1 MMIRTVSGR
10 YGNPVGA
17 KRRSIVMQL
26 PNPKGMTILSGPP
39 NGRQCTRCP
48 TRMRNVC
55 TCKSAV
61 AGDSDRAEDPL
72 DVEPYSGWAE
82 EIKLVLQLEVVYSDD
97 ARSMYPW
104 YGPDT
109 ARGNNQSTPQI

>member
-1 MMIRTVSGR
+1 
-10 YGNPVGA
+10 
-17 KRRSIVMQL
+17 
-26 PNPKGMTILSGPP
+26 MTILSGPP

-48 TRMRNVC
+48 TRMRNIC

-82 EIKLVLQLEVVYSDD
+82 GLNGIMQYIAIYMRML
-97 ARSMYPW
+97 
-104 YGPDT
+104 
-109 ARGNNQSTPQI
+109 I